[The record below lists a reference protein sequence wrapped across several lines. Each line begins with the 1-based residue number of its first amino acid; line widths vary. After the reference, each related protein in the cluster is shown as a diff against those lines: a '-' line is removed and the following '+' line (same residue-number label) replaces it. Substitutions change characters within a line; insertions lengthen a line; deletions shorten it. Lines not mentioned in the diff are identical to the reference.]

1 MKPKTIIGLMSGS
14 SLDGLD
20 IACCKF
26 EYEIRD
32 NKFQL
37 IKYQVIAA
45 DEYNFPIEIL
55 TNLRQWR
62 TLNIDKLLKLDAHLG
77 VWMGKSVQDMISSYQ
92 IQVELISSHG
102 HTLLHQ
108 PEDGYSWQIGHAAH
122 IAAETNLPVV
132 FDFRN
137 QDIARGGQGAPM
149 VPIAERFLWPEHSL
163 FLNLGGIAN
172 ISWHNSDSIV
182 AWDSCACNQVLNALS
197 AVLGM
202 AYDSEGTFARKGRFI
217 PELYER
223 LISSKYHLK
232 TYPKSLDNTYVQNQF
247 TKEILAYQASIEDKL
262 YTTVRYICQ
271 AIYTDLT
278 AIKFPDNTQLMITG
292 GGTFNTF
299 LIETLRSS
307 LAPINIELYIPNE
320 ETIRFKEAIMI
331 AFCGLLRYENEV
343 NFIKSVTGAERD
355 SIGGS
360 ITY

>member
-1 MKPKTIIGLMSGS
+1 MKSKTIIGLMSGS

-26 EYEIRD
+26 KYETID
-32 NKFQL
+32 DQFHL
-37 IKYQVIAA
+37 TKYQVIAA
-45 DEYNFPIEIL
+45 EEYNFPLEIL
-55 TNLRQWR
+55 TNLKQWR
-62 TLNIDKLLKLDAHLG
+62 SLSIEQLLKLDVQLG
-77 VWMGKSVQDMISSYQ
+77 IWMGKSVQDMISNHHL
-92 IQVELISSHG
+92 QVDLISSHG
-102 HTLLHQ
+102 HTLLHH
-108 PEDGYSWQIGHAAH
+108 PSDGFSWQIGHGAH

-149 VPIAERFLWPEHSL
+149 VPIAERHLWPEHSL

-172 ISWHNSDSIV
+172 ISWHDSDKIV
-182 AWDSCACNQVLNALS
+182 AWDICACNQLLNALS
-197 AVLGM
+197 SVLGLSF
-202 AYDSEGTFARKGRFI
+202 DSEGTFARKGKMI

-223 LISSKYHLK
+223 LINFEYHQK
-232 TYPKSLDNTYVQNQF
+232 KYPKSLDNSYVQTHF
-247 TKEILAYQASIEDKL
+247 TQEIMSYQASIEDKL
-262 YTTVRYICQ
+262 HTTVRYICHT
-271 AIYTDLT
+271 IYSDLSK
-278 AIKFPDNTQLMITG
+278 IKLPDNAQIMITG
-292 GGTFNTF
+292 GGTLNTF

-307 LAPINIELYIPNE
+307 LTPLDIMLYIPNE

-331 AFCGLLRYENEV
+331 AFCGLLRIENQV